1 MSELNQGISSI
12 DILSTTS
19 SNLLMLCKDLSELKP
34 NHNPDDVIDSSFK
47 ITSFLGKSKPWYAC
61 TSNIV
66 FPEIITRY
74 LHLNLTFVTPNHD
87 FDRTMGY
94 SNKTHAFGPLKMIAN
109 NQVDYVANDV
119 YLSKNLWDHEMV
131 DISNVLGQSYAI
143 NFVLK
148 KQINRISNG
157 YSFKI
162 FSLLVWILIIASIVI
177 IAFVHGLITFFK
189 RNRNRNTVMKFIF
202 NLIYGYFNLLMA
214 GQTSSFLSKIKPRHY
229 LMYLI
234 PLLSIIVINLRSS
247 FIYSNMISPP
257 KQWCESVDCFAK
269 SNLKF
274 YTLEHDNALN
284 LLKEKKDEQ
293 IKSIVSRVQVF
304 HSEGKV
310 N

>member
-1 MSELNQGISSI
+1 MNEIDEDISPI
-12 DILSTTS
+12 DFLSMTS
-19 SNLLMLCKDLSELKP
+19 SNRLMLCKDLKELEA
-34 NHNPDDVIDSSFK
+34 NHNYDDVIDSSFK

-66 FPEIITRY
+66 FPEIISRY

-162 FSLLVWILIIASIVI
+162 FSLLVWMLIIASIVI
-177 IAFVHGLITFFK
+177 IAFVHGLIIFFK

-214 GQTSSFLSKIKPRHY
+214 GQTSSFLSKIKQRHY

-247 FIYSNMISPP
+247 FIYSNMISPS
-257 KQWCESVDCFAK
+257 KQWCESIDCFAK

-274 YTLEHDNALN
+274 YALEHDNALN